1 MQLLEWLN
9 YENKIDDKK
18 VVVMMNEIR
27 KRTSKSNPIE
37 IEATRN
43 SGRYDK

>member
-1 MQLLEWLN
+1 MKK
-9 YENKIDDKK
+9 KIDDKK

-27 KRTSKSNPIE
+27 ERTSNPIE